1 MLSLENFDA
10 DRTVISR
17 SNMINLMDYRCDKK
31 KSVVDPLESK
41 HMNYNMCAFA
51 KTHSWNLEVRF
62 NRKNKP

>member
-1 MLSLENFDA
+1 
-10 DRTVISR
+10 
-17 SNMINLMDYRCDKK
+17 MDDKCDKK